1 MLTSLIVSIALAIGI
16 AAPHAHAA
24 APVLSGHVHVGALDG
39 SGGGPPAH
47 P

>member
-1 MLTSLIVSIALAIGI
+1 MLASLITAIALAIGI

-24 APVLSGHVHVGALDG
+24 VPAVAGHVHVTAFDG
-39 SGGGPPAH
+39 SGGGPPTH

>member
-1 MLTSLIVSIALAIGI
+1 MLASLIVSIALAIGI
-16 AAPHAHAA
+16 AAPHASAA
-24 APVLSGHVHVGALDG
+24 APAHSGHVHVTALDG